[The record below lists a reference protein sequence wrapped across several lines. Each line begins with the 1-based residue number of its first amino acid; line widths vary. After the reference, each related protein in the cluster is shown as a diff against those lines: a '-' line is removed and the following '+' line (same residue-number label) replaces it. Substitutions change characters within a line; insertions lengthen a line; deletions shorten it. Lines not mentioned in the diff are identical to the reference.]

1 MNNLRIVESIIW
13 GAVVV
18 GQSAVLSSD
27 FTKAKIAAINIFKII
42 DRKSIE
48 LDLKPPS
55 FNSSKE
61 RLKGNIALRG
71 VYFSYP
77 TRNNQSILNGLSF
90 KANKGEKVAL
100 VGTSGCG
107 KSTTIQLL
115 ERFYSSAKGSLVI

>member
-1 MNNLRIVESIIW
+1 MIW

-48 LDLKPPS
+48 LNLKPPS
-55 FNSSKE
+55 FDNSME
-61 RLKGNIALRG
+61 RLKGDIALRG

-77 TRNNQSILNGLSF
+77 TRDNQTILNGLSF

-115 ERFYSSAKGSLVI
+115 EQFYSPTKGNLVI